1 MNYEKELEEFIK
13 FKENYKFKQLE
24 IVEDELENLYCDN
37 TLLKDDKGYI
47 GETDKWVNVGYNLHG
62 TYTKLLSNLYP

>member
-24 IVEDELENLYCDN
+24 IVEDKLGNLYCDN

-47 GETDKWVNVGYNLHG
+47 GETDK
-62 TYTKLLSNLYP
+62 